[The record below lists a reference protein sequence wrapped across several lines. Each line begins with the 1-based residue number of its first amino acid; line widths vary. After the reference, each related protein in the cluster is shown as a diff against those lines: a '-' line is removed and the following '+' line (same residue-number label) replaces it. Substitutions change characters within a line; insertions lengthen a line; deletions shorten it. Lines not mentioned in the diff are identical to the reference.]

1 MQEPEWPLVCECWYD
16 ELHDT
21 MERGNC
27 CLHCDMEEEIALPQ
41 EWQPPE
47 PETGLKKPAMV
58 VKRGE
63 EHAA

>member
-1 MQEPEWPLVCECWYD
+1 MRNQQQD
-16 ELHDT
+16 QAAH
-21 MERGNC
+21 
-27 CLHCDMEEEIALPQ
+27 
-41 EWQPPE
+41 E